1 MRCTVLGFLALVL
14 IATNAWAQSTAQ
26 MMQFALKYQF

>member
-14 IATNAWAQSTAQ
+14 VATNAWAQSTAQ
-26 MMQFALKYQF
+26 MIQSAPKYQF